1 MNAETEKVTYR
12 FRKNVTYEIIQGI
25 PHLQLSYPLKTICL
39 HSAWNK
45 VFQSLKTDE
54 YVELGRV
61 VSKHHHSFSDK
72 IEFFFNDLVRKGF
85 LKQKGTSS
93 ILNYPLVSI
102 IIPVRNRPKDI
113 KACLES
119 LAQLRYPQER
129 LEIIVVDD
137 SSSDNTVEI
146 IKEFPVQ
153 VIALK
158 KHKQASYC
166 RNLAASRAKG
176 EILAF
181 IDSDCLA
188 DPQWLLELIPSFKD
202 QSIGA
207 VGGFVDGYYDKSG
220 LDCYEKVKSSLNM
233 GLWPKKSK
241 KINPFFYLPSCN
253 LLVRREQ
260 FISIGGFKEKLV
272 VGEDVDLCW
281 RLRKKGLEIEY
292 QPKGKIY
299 HKHRNSIQAFCKRR
313 FDYGTSEP
321 MLHRE
326 HGEKIKRLY
335 LPLLPVALW
344 SCFSLSVLL
353 TSFSFLFFC
362 SAVALLDVQK
372 KYLMVKKNTIRIKYI
387 QVVVST
393 LRGYLAFFYHICS
406 FVSRYYLLAFLFLFP
421 IFLQI
426 SIVIIGMHLLA
437 AMTEYFLKKKPG
449 INIFIFIFYFSLE
462 QISYQ
467 AGVWWGC
474 LIYGCFK
481 PINPD
486 IISIKFSGDISEA
499 R

>member
-1 MNAETEKVTYR
+1 MNAETEKVKYR
-12 FRKNVTYEIIQGI
+12 LRKNVTYEIIQGI

-54 YVELGRV
+54 YVELEKV

-85 LKQKGTSS
+85 LRQKGTSS

-137 SSSDNTVEI
+137 SSSDNTVGI

-233 GLWPKKSK
+233 GAWPKRSK
-241 KINPFFYLPSCN
+241 KSDPFFYMPSCN

-281 RLRKKGLEIEY
+281 RLREKGLEIEY

-299 HKHRNSIQAFCKRR
+299 HKHRNSIKAFCKRR

-344 SCFSLSVLL
+344 SCFFLSVLL

-362 SAVALLDVQK
+362 SAIALFDVQK
-372 KYLMVKKNTIRIKYI
+372 KYLMVKKNTIRINYI

-406 FVSRYYLLAFLFLFP
+406 FVSRYYLLASLFLFP